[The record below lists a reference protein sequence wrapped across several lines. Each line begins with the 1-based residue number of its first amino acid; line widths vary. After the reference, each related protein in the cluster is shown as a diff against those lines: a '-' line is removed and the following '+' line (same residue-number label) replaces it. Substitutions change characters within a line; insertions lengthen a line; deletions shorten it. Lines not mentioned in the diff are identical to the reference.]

1 MIKGIIVAI
10 AEGAAAG
17 VGTVAGVVVGAAAG
31 AVAGGCIGYSMCEQ
45 AVGDALRKKLGM
57 NEEKVIEAEV
67 VVEPPPAPK
76 GRARK
81 PAAA

>member
-31 AVAGGCIGYSMCEQ
+31 AVAGGCIGYSVCEK
-45 AVGDALRKKLGM
+45 AVGDALRKKLNM
-57 NEEKVIEAEV
+57 NDEKVMEEE

-81 PAAA
+81 PATA